1 MLISILG
8 KGERDH
14 MTEIIISVLDFFKG
28 LVLSMP
34 DLSMDT
40 GQLSQI
46 VTALDKV
53 VEFIAKVNF
62 LVPIDHILLLISL
75 VYGFKLVKFSVFAIN
90 WVIRR
95 IADIIP

>member
-1 MLISILG
+1 
-8 KGERDH
+8 
-14 MTEIIISVLDFFKG
+14 MTEIIISMLEFFKG
-28 LVLSMP
+28 LVLRMP

-62 LVPIDHILLLISL
+62 LVPIDQILLLISL
-75 VYGFKLVKFSVFAIN
+75 VYGFKIVKFSVFAIN